1 METLKR
7 NGRLDELYLDTT
19 YCNPNYDFPSQ
30 KVALQCMQ
38 KIVLEALKEEPKT
51 LFTCSA
57 YSVGKEK
64 AFKAIGEAVHR
75 FFNNEK
81 SQNNNVNDN
90 TKIAVML
97 KKKQMLTLTEWYDE
111 DCFTCFE
118 GEPDDP
124 TGSKAM
130 EQHVRVISHGGKD
143 PHVSMNAILLAEKH
157 RFKRVVAFS
166 PSGWAWKWQMRKSVR
181 GDEVLGL

>member
-1 METLKR
+1 
-7 NGRLDELYLDTT
+7 
-19 YCNPNYDFPSQ
+19 
-30 KVALQCMQ
+30 MQ

-97 KKKQMLTLTEWYDE
+97 KKKQMHL
-111 DCFTCFE
+111 
-118 GEPDDP
+118 
-124 TGSKAM
+124 
-130 EQHVRVISHGGKD
+130 QR
-143 PHVSMNAILLAEKH
+143 LLKI
-157 RFKRVVAFS
+157 
-166 PSGWAWKWQMRKSVR
+166 
-181 GDEVLGL
+181 